1 MVRKVAKPKPKQA
14 RRGSGGCSVG
24 RDECGRRSDGCVWIK
39 GRRCYSLKRDTYK
52 QYVVPE
58 EGEDVAPAVPG
69 EAVSVTEQ
77 AGGSGRAEGPA
88 ARPNPASDRVL
99 LVTGGDV
106 AEWAV
111 HDGTGRCMER
121 GGRTSGSLLLETADW
136 PAGTYHW
143 TAVGAS
149 GAPLRIR
156 FVVL

>member
-1 MVRKVAKPKPKQA
+1 MLFGLHFYAGQTPGTSALHVAFSEPEDPFA
-14 RRGSGGCSVG
+14 TPVVCTFPFEVTGA
-24 RDECGRRSDGCVWIK
+24 
-39 GRRCYSLKRDTYK
+39 
-52 QYVVPE
+52 VVPE

-77 AGGSGRAEGPA
+77 PGGSGRAEGPA

-121 GGRTSGSLLLETADW
+121 GGRTSGSLLLETSDW